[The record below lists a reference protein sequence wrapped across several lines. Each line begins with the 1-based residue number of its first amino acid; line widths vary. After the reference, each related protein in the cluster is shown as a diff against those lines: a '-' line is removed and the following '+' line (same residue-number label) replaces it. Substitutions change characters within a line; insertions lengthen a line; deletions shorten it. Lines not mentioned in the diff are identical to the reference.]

1 MTNNLK
7 NAGKLRLLLADDHSV
22 LREGLK
28 NLLNQVPVYD
38 VVGDYDNAKQLC
50 ESARSL
56 QPDLIVLDVSMP
68 NSKCTDTIHCLRRD
82 CPEARILMLTMYDD
96 MAYLNLCL
104 EAGAS
109 GYVLKGSSTADV
121 LQAINTIVGGG
132 VYIDPA
138 MARKLADR
146 MTRTQNTVN
155 DAVSLRL
162 SNRETEVLRLVARGH
177 TNKEISELVAISE
190 KTVETYKARAMEKL
204 GLTRRS
210 DVLRYALTQG
220 WLENL

>member
-1 MTNNLK
+1 
-7 NAGKLRLLLADDHSV
+7 
-22 LREGLK
+22 
-28 NLLNQVPVYD
+28 
-38 VVGDYDNAKQLC
+38 
-50 ESARSL
+50 
-56 QPDLIVLDVSMP
+56 
-68 NSKCTDTIHCLRRD
+68 
-82 CPEARILMLTMYDD
+82 MYDD